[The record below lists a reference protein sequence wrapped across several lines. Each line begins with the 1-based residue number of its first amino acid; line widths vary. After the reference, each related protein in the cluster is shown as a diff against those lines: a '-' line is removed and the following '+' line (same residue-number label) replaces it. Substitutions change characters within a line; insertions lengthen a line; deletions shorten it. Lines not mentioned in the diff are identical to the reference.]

1 MNFDYSNTDKSTM
14 KTFKELL
21 YQRKER
27 KKKMWKFSHR
37 TKRVKAFYEEQ
48 VKLYKN
54 KFIELKSNNFSPE

>member
-27 KKKMWKFSHR
+27 KKKNVEIFSSDQ
-37 TKRVKAFYEEQ
+37 ES
-48 VKLYKN
+48 
-54 KFIELKSNNFSPE
+54 KSIL